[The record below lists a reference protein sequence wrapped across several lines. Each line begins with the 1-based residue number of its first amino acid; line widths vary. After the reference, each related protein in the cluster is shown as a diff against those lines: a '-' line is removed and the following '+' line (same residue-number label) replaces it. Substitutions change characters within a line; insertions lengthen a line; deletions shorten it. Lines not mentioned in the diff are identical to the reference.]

1 MKLGIISWIREED
14 FIKVKDKGLS
24 FVELD
29 VNDRAEEFLAHVD
42 EVKEYSE
49 RSRLWDAGEADG
61 SVRTASAGRNLLWNA
76 V

>member
-29 VNDRAEEFLAHVD
+29 VNDLAEEFLAHVD
-42 EVKEYSE
+42 GMSCL
-49 RSRLWDAGEADG
+49 SRLWDAGEADG